1 MGFPLG
7 NFGKAVPRFYSAP
20 GAHGIENK
28 GVTFGAPVAISWGC
42 GGSEPRNPLGD

>member
-7 NFGKAVPRFYSAP
+7 NFGKAVPRFYSAL

-28 GVTFGAPVAISWGC
+28 GVTFGAQVAILEEVGEASR
-42 GGSEPRNPLGD
+42 GSL